1 MSKKQIP
8 SRLNLP
14 SGKLLLAFSGG
25 SDSLCL
31 LYLLSLYAKDRSEA
45 IYVNHRIREDEELAS
60 EIRLNIE
67 NADKLGIRLNVV
79 SLERNSVESLSLA
92 KNIGIEAA
100 ARELRYRE
108 LESFRESNGFDYILT
123 AHHSEDQCETV
134 LMRILQSS
142 PFYTYRGILR
152 EDGHIIR
159 PMLDFSKAE
168 ILSMLSSSGLSWSED
183 STNADDSYLRNKI
196 RHSLMPLISQEER
209 SLILKISQNVAEYR
223 KHEESFAFS
232 NPLFVSFK
240 RDRYLSLSPHMREEL
255 IYAIFSA
262 FGVSGRVGRGL
273 IKELDEKID
282 RGSGRYSINSVDF
295 FFLKNEFRAYKT
307 VGSYVKMYDD
317 RLESIGP
324 FSIFHDA
331 FDEKDLRIDFSA
343 LSAPVVIRTSLEG
356 DKIALKGGSKNI
368 SDMERELHVPYSIVI
383 EDREGIAAVFSR
395 FLGGKD
401 RLAERLLNR
410 DGKTIRIGFFA

>member
-1 MSKKQIP
+1 
-8 SRLNLP
+8 
-14 SGKLLLAFSGG
+14 
-25 SDSLCL
+25 
-31 LYLLSLYAKDRSEA
+31 
-45 IYVNHRIREDEELAS
+45 
-60 EIRLNIE
+60 
-67 NADKLGIRLNVV
+67 
-79 SLERNSVESLSLA
+79 
-92 KNIGIEAA
+92 
-100 ARELRYRE
+100 
-108 LESFRESNGFDYILT
+108 
-123 AHHSEDQCETV
+123 
-134 LMRILQSS
+134 
-142 PFYTYRGILR
+142 
-152 EDGHIIR
+152 
-159 PMLDFSKAE
+159 
-168 ILSMLSSSGLSWSED
+168 
-183 STNADDSYLRNKI
+183 
-196 RHSLMPLISQEER
+196 MPLVSQEER

-255 IYAIFSA
+255 IYAIFSS

-317 RLESIGP
+317 RLGSIGP

-368 SDMERELHVPYSIVI
+368 SDMERELHVPYSIAI
-383 EDREGIAAVFSR
+383 EDRDGIAAVFSR